1 MYRNR
6 TKRVIASILA
16 AAMIVPAAVN
26 PAFSMTA
33 SAAELVGES
42 DFDYKIIPWHVIEA
56 SPAKQDFEL
65 DDGALHIMVL
75 RPEGAE
81 KERYDLRVQHPNL
94 DFRKGHTYEV
104 SFKVKAARNG
114 MELYSRFTTPN
125 LMEEYFSTERDGTM
139 SIGPYFNGKWGEC
152 MELTTEYQTV
162 SGTFTPTKDLEGVVW
177 TMEYASGET
186 YGGNAQDGDELW
198 FDEMHI
204 IDKEG
209 VVIPKTPV
217 FTARVNSGLEG
228 NYISVN
234 QLGYYPDLAKI
245 AVLGSDEGASL
256 PDAQPVELKGEYH
269 YQIIDAAT
277 GEEAY
282 SGKTGSPQKDKDSGD
297 TICKIDFSEFKTP
310 GEYYIYIPACE
321 WRSFPFR
328 IANDIYQ
335 EENHNLLTDALNYF
349 YQNRAGQDIEAG
361 YITTERDRNQ
371 LAHKDPYMNDTAYV
385 QDAWV
390 AEYTSR
396 ADASE
401 VHASSKI
408 TANGGWYDA
417 KTDSKNLISG
427 GYSCWMLQNM
437 YERAKDNVVGMGGS
451 KFKDGS
457 GTCVVPE
464 SGNKV
469 PDILD
474 ECRQELDFMDQ
485 MRVKPDEKTW
495 GQYDGLY
502 YHSIQ
507 DYKPTGFGVKHL
519 DYIGEEEDLSYQP
532 LRIVQPPTF
541 AATLSYA
548 ACAAQAARLWQ
559 DYDFQY
565 SEHLLQSAKE
575 AYAAFKTHYYEAN
588 LLDRV
593 DPYTGEICAAEDLE
607 SGSLYAPVNM
617 MTNVPY
623 GDHDVLDEAYWAA
636 CELFITASIMDNGSA
651 GLYFT
656 DLNKYDQ
663 AYKVPTRIKG
673 GMDFGDGDG
682 SFTMMNTG
690 NMAAAGTLTLALHP
704 ELLPETADWAE
715 VEDSIQAAADEFLM
729 TEEMQGYG
737 IPYLYDG
744 PGFAFVIPGQS
755 SVPYGRGYEQGSNA
769 RALSNM
775 LAMAYAYDLTGK
787 SKYLNGVSTGMD
799 YLLGTNPLSFSYIT
813 GYGSYTAKNPS
824 HNYWAREISSDFPQ
838 APDGVLSGG
847 PSVLINDDYMKHL
860 GFSIVDEDLI
870 SQRCYAD
877 SIEATSVNSAAL
889 EYNAMLAWA
898 VSFLQDE
905 GPSVEPTPEKFVW
918 GDANKDN
925 KTDVSDAV
933 LLARFLAEDSGAV
946 LTSDGKLRANVIR
959 GELDHDDLTAILMSI
974 AKIIDGDTF
983 PLDKFPSAE

>member
-42 DFDYKIIPWHVIEA
+42 DFDDEIIPWRLVET

-65 DDGALHIMVL
+65 DDGALHITVL
-75 RPEGAE
+75 RPQGAE
-81 KERYDLRVQHPNL
+81 KERYDLRIQHPNL

-104 SFKVKAARNG
+104 SFKVKAKRNG
-114 MELYSRFTTPN
+114 MELFSRFTTPN
-125 LMEEYFSTERDGTM
+125 LREEYFSTERDGTM

-162 SGTFTPTKDLEGVVW
+162 SGTFTPTKDLDGVVW
-177 TMEYASGET
+177 TMEYASGDT
-186 YGGNAQDGDELW
+186 YGGNAQVGDELW

-204 IDKEG
+204 VDQEG
-209 VVIPKTPV
+209 EEIQRTSVYTDR
-217 FTARVNSGLEG
+217 AGSGLEG

-245 AVLGSDEGASL
+245 AVLGSDEGASM
-256 PDAQPVELKGEYH
+256 PDAQPIELKGEYH

-282 SGKTGSPQKDKDSGD
+282 SGKTGSPQKDPDSGD

-335 EENHNLLTDALNYF
+335 QENHNLLTDALNYF

-371 LAHKDPYMNDTAYV
+371 LAHKDPYKNDTAYV

-417 KTDSKNLISG
+417 KTDSKNLVSG

-519 DYIGEEEDLSYQP
+519 NYIGEEEDLSYLP

-588 LLDRV
+588 LLEGV
-593 DPYTGEICAAEDLE
+593 DPYTGGICAAEDLE
-607 SGSLYAPVNM
+607 PGSLYAPVNM

-673 GMDFGDGDG
+673 GMDLGDGDG
-682 SFTMMNTG
+682 SLTMMNTG

-704 ELLPETADWAE
+704 ELLPENADWAE
-715 VEDSIQAAADEFLM
+715 VEDSIQAAADDFLV

-744 PGFAFVIPGQS
+744 PGFAFALPGQP

-787 SKYLNGVSTGMD
+787 SKYLDGVSTGMD

-824 HNYWAREISSDFPQ
+824 HNYWAREINSDFPQ

-905 GPSVEPTPEKFVW
+905 GPSVIPEPEKFVW

-946 LTSDGKLRANVIR
+946 LTSDGKLRANVIK
-959 GELDHDDLTAILMSI
+959 GELDHEDLTAILMSI
-974 AKIIDGDTF
+974 AKIIDGETF